1 MSDDKEK
8 PGEETPQASSETPE
22 VEAEI
27 VTDEELA
34 DAGADNGEAF
44 DDADEPTPTPQPR
57 KSTLTPGV
65 ILFIAFAVI
74 ALIIF
79 AAWRFQGDRS
89 GAISDSPSASAPDQ
103 AEEAIDA
110 MPAGGDDGQGAP
122 VEDEPALPPAASK
135 ISNETAVAKP
145 ADLAPRDALENFDE
159 NAPPLPSPPADESAT
174 DGKLGLQAAAKEAFL
189 SGDDDEENETDE
201 AQDDDSAEPSD
212 DAPAFEIEPTGDE
225 SEDIKDDG
233 PDDSVSVAA
242 AEDADPAPDDDI
254 ASDVLDAAPET
265 DLGADDIVSA
275 DADYAAT
282 DMNVSDDAPVQS
294 AQKISN
300 DLEAVKES
308 FRAEIAGLETALAE
322 ERENGAALREQ
333 IEEMRR
339 NFQAALA
346 ARDRT
351 ASRQAAELNARLEK
365 LENGGGVEAGRR
377 AAAALALS
385 AVARATDNGEPF
397 ADELE
402 VLSGYIPQ
410 GREIATLRRYSD
422 IELPTAVQLEEAFLL
437 AARDALA
444 ADGRDEAAGMFGKL
458 SARAGN
464 LISIRPAEPTAGD
477 SAQAVISRAENF
489 VEAGD
494 IVAAVAELDALPDA
508 ARAGMAD
515 WMTLASSRV
524 AVDQAIA
531 SLSQRLS
538 APVR

>member
-1 MSDDKEK
+1 MMSDEKEK
-8 PGEETPQASSETPE
+8 SGGDAPQASSETPE

-27 VTDEELA
+27 VTDEEFA
-34 DAGADNGEAF
+34 EAGADNGEAF
-44 DDADEPTPTPQPR
+44 DDADEATPPQQPR

-74 ALIIF
+74 ALIVF
-79 AAWRFQGDRS
+79 GAWRFQGNEPAS
-89 GAISDSPSASAPDQ
+89 ISNAPAASAPDQ
-103 AEEAIDA
+103 VEEAIDA
-110 MPAGGDDGQGAP
+110 SPVAADDEEGAP
-122 VEDEPALPPAASK
+122 SEDEPASPPSASK
-135 ISNETAVAKP
+135 ISNEAAAAAKT

-159 NAPPLPSPPADESAT
+159 AAPPLPPPPSD
-174 DGKLGLQAAAKEAFL
+174 DGETAGNLGLQAAAKEAFM
-189 SGDDDEENETDE
+189 SGDDHDAVESE
-201 AQDDDSAEPSD
+201 DDDSIELSD
-212 DAPAFEIEPTGDE
+212 DGPAFEIEATEDE
-225 SEDIKDDG
+225 SDDLDNAG
-233 PDDSVSVAA
+233 TDDSMSVVA
-242 AEDADPAPDDDI
+242 AEDAEPALDEDIADDVLDVASENVLGTDDI
-254 ASDVLDAAPET
+254 AST
-265 DLGADDIVSA
+265 DSE
-275 DADYAAT
+275 YAAA
-282 DMNVSDDAPVQS
+282 DMDVSDDGRIQS

-351 ASRQAAELNARLEK
+351 ASQQAAELNARLEK

-385 AVARATDNGEPF
+385 AVARAADNGEPF

-402 VLSGYIPQ
+402 VLAGYIPQ
-410 GREIATLRRYSD
+410 GREIATLRRYSGT
-422 IELPTAVQLEEAFLL
+422 ELPTSAQLEEAFSL

-477 SAQAVISRAENF
+477 SAQAVISRAESF

-494 IVAAVAELDALPDA
+494 IVAGVAELDALPDA

-515 WMTLASSRV
+515 WVALASSRV
-524 AVDQAIA
+524 AVDKAIA

>member
-1 MSDDKEK
+1 MSDENEK

-27 VTDEELA
+27 VTDAELA
-34 DAGADNGEAF
+34 DADADTGEAF
-44 DDADEPTPTPQPR
+44 DDADEPTPAPKPR

-79 AAWRFQGDRS
+79 TAWRFQEGRS
-89 GAISDSPSASAPDQ
+89 VAISDAPSASAPDQ
-103 AEEAIDA
+103 AEEAIDE
-110 MPAGGDDGQGAP
+110 MSVGGDDGQGAP
-122 VEDEPALPPAASK
+122 AEDEPASPPAASK
-135 ISNETAVAKP
+135 ISNETVAAKP

-159 NAPPLPSPPADESAT
+159 NAPPLPSPPSDESAT
-174 DGKLGLQAAAKEAFL
+174 DGNLGLQAAAKEAFL
-189 SGDDDEENETDE
+189 SADDGEAVEPEDDDNAE
-201 AQDDDSAEPSD
+201 SAD
-212 DAPAFEIEPTGDE
+212 DAPAFEIEPSSDE
-225 SEDIKDDG
+225 SEDIKGDG

-242 AEDADPAPDDDI
+242 AEGADPALDEDITSDAVDEEPDN
-254 ASDVLDAAPET
+254 
-265 DLGADDIVSA
+265 DLGTDDVVSA
-275 DADYAAT
+275 DAEYAAA
-282 DMNVSDDAPVQS
+282 DMDVSDDAPIQS
-294 AQKISN
+294 AQKINN

-308 FRAEIAGLETALAE
+308 FRAEIASLETALAE

-346 ARDRT
+346 ARDRS

-402 VLSGYIPQ
+402 VLAGYIPQ

-422 IELPTAVQLEEAFLL
+422 TELPTAAQLEEAFLL

-477 SAQAVISRAENF
+477 SAQAVISRAESF
-489 VEAGD
+489 VDAGD
-494 IVAAVAELDALPDA
+494 IAAGVAELDALPDA

-515 WMTLASSRV
+515 WVTLASSRV

>member
-1 MSDDKEK
+1 MMSDENEK

-27 VTDEELA
+27 VTDAELA
-34 DAGADNGEAF
+34 DADADTGEAF
-44 DDADEPTPTPQPR
+44 DDADEPTPAPKPR

-79 AAWRFQGDRS
+79 TAWRFQEGRS
-89 GAISDSPSASAPDQ
+89 VAISDAPSASAPDQ
-103 AEEAIDA
+103 AEEAIDE
-110 MPAGGDDGQGAP
+110 MSVGGDDGQGAP
-122 VEDEPALPPAASK
+122 AEDEPASPPAASK
-135 ISNETAVAKP
+135 ISNETVAAKP

-159 NAPPLPSPPADESAT
+159 NAPPLPSPPSDESAT
-174 DGKLGLQAAAKEAFL
+174 DGNLGLQAAAKEAFL
-189 SGDDDEENETDE
+189 SADDGEAVEPEDDDNAE
-201 AQDDDSAEPSD
+201 SAD
-212 DAPAFEIEPTGDE
+212 DAPAFEIEPSSDE
-225 SEDIKDDG
+225 SEDIKGDG

-242 AEDADPAPDDDI
+242 AEGADPALDEDITSDAVDEEPDN
-254 ASDVLDAAPET
+254 
-265 DLGADDIVSA
+265 DLGTDDVVSA
-275 DADYAAT
+275 DAEYAAA
-282 DMNVSDDAPVQS
+282 DMDVSDDAPIQS
-294 AQKISN
+294 AQKINN

-308 FRAEIAGLETALAE
+308 FRAEIASLETALAE

-346 ARDRT
+346 ARDRS

-402 VLSGYIPQ
+402 VLAGYIPQ

-422 IELPTAVQLEEAFLL
+422 TELPTAAQLEEAFLL

-477 SAQAVISRAENF
+477 SAQAVISRAESF
-489 VEAGD
+489 VDAGD
-494 IVAAVAELDALPDA
+494 IAAGVAELDALPDA

-515 WMTLASSRV
+515 WVTLASSRV

>member
-1 MSDDKEK
+1 MMSDEKEK
-8 PGEETPQASSETPE
+8 PGEETPQTSSETPE

-27 VTDEELA
+27 VTDEDLA

-44 DDADEPTPTPQPR
+44 DDSEVPPAPSPR

-65 ILFIAFAVI
+65 ILFIIFAVI
-74 ALIIF
+74 ALIVF
-79 AAWRFQGDRS
+79 AAWRFQGNRS
-89 GAISDSPSASAPDQ
+89 APTSNAPAASAPDRV
-103 AEEAIDA
+103 EDAIDTA
-110 MPAGGDDGQGAP
+110 PVGADDEQSAPAG
-122 VEDEPALPPAASK
+122 DEPASPPPASK
-135 ISNETAVAKP
+135 ISNEAAAEAKT

-159 NAPPLPSPPADESAT
+159 AAPPLPSPPADESVT
-174 DGKLGLQAAAKEAFL
+174 DGNLGLQAAAKEAFL
-189 SGDDDEENETDE
+189 SGDDDEVVEPE
-201 AQDDDSAEPSD
+201 DDDGAQPAD
-212 DAPAFEIEPTGDE
+212 DAPAFEIEPSSDELEDINDAGTGDNA
-225 SEDIKDDG
+225 
-233 PDDSVSVAA
+233 SVAD
-242 AEDADPAPDDDI
+242 AEDAEPAFDEDI
-254 ASDVLDAAPET
+254 ASDAVDDEPGN
-265 DLGADDIVSA
+265 DLGADDVVSA
-275 DADYAAT
+275 DVEYAAA
-282 DMNVSDDAPVQS
+282 DMDISDSAPMQN

-351 ASRQAAELNARLEK
+351 ASQQAAELNARLDK

-385 AVARATDNGEPF
+385 AVARAADNGEPF

-402 VLSGYIPQ
+402 VLAGYIPQ

-422 IELPTAVQLEEAFLL
+422 TELPTAVQLEEAFSL
-437 AARDALA
+437 AAREALA
-444 ADGRDEAAGMFGKL
+444 ADGRDEAAGMLGKL

-477 SAQAVISRAENF
+477 SAQAVISRAESF

-508 ARAGMAD
+508 ARTGMAD
-515 WMTLASSRV
+515 WVTRASSRV

>member
-8 PGEETPQASSETPE
+8 PGEDTPQTPSETPE

-27 VTDEELA
+27 VTDEEFA
-34 DAGADNGEAF
+34 DAGAGNGEAF
-44 DDADEPTPTPQPR
+44 DDAEAAAAPSPR

-65 ILFIAFAVI
+65 ILFIMFAVI
-74 ALIIF
+74 ALIVF
-79 AAWRFQGDRS
+79 AAWRFQGNRS
-89 GAISDSPSASAPDQ
+89 GAISATPSASAPGQ
-103 AEEAIDA
+103 VEEAIDT
-110 MPAGGDDGQGAP
+110 AP
-122 VEDEPALPPAASK
+122 VGADNEQSASTEDEPAAPPPAASK
-135 ISNETAVAKP
+135 ISNEATAAAKP

-159 NAPPLPSPPADESAT
+159 AAPPLPPPPADESAT
-174 DGKLGLQAAAKEAFL
+174 DGNLGLQAATKEAFL
-189 SGDDDEENETDE
+189 SGDDDEAAEPE
-201 AQDDDSAEPSD
+201 DDDSVESSD

-225 SEDIKDDG
+225 AEDIKGDG
-233 PDDSVSVAA
+233 PDDSVSVAT
-242 AEDADPAPDDDI
+242 AEDADAVLEEDI
-254 ASDVLDAAPET
+254 VSDALDVVSES
-265 DLGADDIVSA
+265 DFGADDMNSA
-275 DADYAAT
+275 DAEYAAA
-282 DMNVSDDAPVQS
+282 DMDVSDSAPIQS
-294 AQKISN
+294 TQKISN
-300 DLEAVKES
+300 DLEAVKEN

-346 ARDRT
+346 ARDRS
-351 ASRQAAELNARLEK
+351 ASQQAAELNARLEK

-385 AVARATDNGEPF
+385 AVARAADDGAPF

-402 VLSGYIPQ
+402 VLAGYIPQ

-422 IELPTAVQLEEAFLL
+422 TELPTAAQLEEAFSL

-444 ADGRDEAAGMFGKL
+444 AGGREEAAGMFGKL

-494 IVAAVAELDALPDA
+494 IGAAVAELDALPDA

-515 WMTLASSRV
+515 WVTLASSRV
-524 AVDQAIA
+524 AVDRAIA